1 MKITLVNLALTFT
14 LTALAMQTG
23 RATETSGSAAAGGT
37 PKVLPRPDFHFSGN
51 VGRTYQD
58 SDPPDFPQPV
68 KAPRGAPNILL
79 ILIDDAGFGQ
89 FSTFGGMVPSP
100 TMERLAAEGLRFNR
114 FHTTALCSPTRA
126 ALITGRNH
134 HSTGFG
140 VISECATGYDGYT
153 CILPRNCGTVG
164 EVLRENGYMTAWI
177 GKNHNTPTW
186 ELSDAGP
193 FEHWANGMGFDYFYG
208 FNGGDMNQFQPVLY
222 ENFNLVPASTNPNY
236 HLTEDLADHAI
247 AWMRKVKSLAPDKP
261 FFLYV
266 APGATHAP
274 HQAPADWIAKFKGQF
289 DMGWDKYREMT
300 IERQKK
306 LGVIPPDTKLTERS
320 PGLPAW
326 DSLNAEQK
334 RLYARMMEVFA
345 AYGAHCDYHM
355 GRIVDAVKQL
365 PDADNTMI
373 IYIAGDNGASA
384 EGGLEGSLSEN
395 MFFNGFSEKW
405 QDNIKVINEL
415 GGPKHFNHFPSA
427 WAHAMDTPFQWTK
440 QVASHFGGTRNPMI
454 ISWPARIKDK
464 GGLRSQFMHVI
475 DVVPTIYEVCG
486 ITSPT
491 RIDGIEQKPI
501 EGISF
506 AYTFDDARAKERRT
520 TQYFEM
526 GCCRGLYHDGWM
538 ASALSFPPW
547 QAVRPA
553 FDPDKQKWELY
564 NVDDD
569 FSQANDL
576 AGANPQ
582 KLRQLEDLW
591 WVEAAKY
598 NVLPL
603 DWRAGERMNAEAMG
617 RPSLIGGRKT
627 MVYYPGTIGVPDA
640 ASPPMLNK
648 SWTITAD
655 IEEPDAASN
664 GMIVTHGGVE
674 GGYGLYMREGKP
686 TFVYNY
692 LGIERPTFTANE
704 QLPKGK
710 NRIVVDFNYDGG
722 GMGKGGTVTL
732 SANGKKVA
740 EGRLERTVPQKF
752 SICEGLDI
760 GMDVGSPVDFTYTPP
775 FKFTGTIE
783 KVTIDLKPQ
792 PEELTPTGRNSGSKK
807 D

>member
-1 MKITLVNLALTFT
+1 MRPMKIKLSIYSLGLILTIT
-14 LTALAMQTG
+14 NAVQAQS
-23 RATETSGSAAAGGT
+23 TSTSPGT
-37 PKVLPRPDFHFSGN
+37 PSVLPRPDFHFPGN

-58 SDPPDFPQPV
+58 SDPPQFPQPV
-68 KAPRGAPNILL
+68 QAPKGAPNIVL

-89 FSTFGGMVPSP
+89 FSTFGGGVPSP
-100 TMERLAAEGLRFNR
+100 TMDKLAAEGLRYNR

-134 HSTGFG
+134 HSTSFG
-140 VISECATGYDGYT
+140 SISEAATGYDGYI
-153 CILPRNCGTVG
+153 CILPKNCGTVG
-164 EVLRENGYMTAWI
+164 EVLRQNGYMTAWI

-186 ELSDAGP
+186 ELSSAGP
-193 FEHWANGMGFDYFYG
+193 FDHWANGMGFDYFYG

-222 ENFNLVPASTNPNY
+222 ENYNLVPASTNPNY

-247 AWMRKVKSLAPDKP
+247 AWMRNVKSLAPDKP

-274 HQAPADWIAKFKGQF
+274 HQAPADWIARFKGKF
-289 DMGWDKYREMT
+289 DMGWDKYREET
-300 IERQKK
+300 IARQKK

-320 PGLPAW
+320 AGLPAW
-326 DSLNAEQK
+326 DSLNADQK

-355 GRIVDAVKQL
+355 GRIIDAAKQL

-395 MFFNGFSEKW
+395 MFFNGFTEHW
-405 QDNIKVINEL
+405 QDNIKVIDEL
-415 GGPKHFNHFPSA
+415 GGPKHFNHFPAA

-454 ISWPARIKDK
+454 ISWPAKIKDK
-464 GGLRSQFMHVI
+464 GGLRSQFIHTI
-475 DVVPTIYEVCG
+475 DIAPTIYELIG
-486 ITSPT
+486 ITPPLELN
-491 RIDGIEQKPI
+491 GVLQKPI

-506 AYTFDDARAKERRT
+506 AYTFNDPKAKGRRT
-520 TQYFEM
+520 TQYFEL
-526 GCCRGLYHDGWM
+526 GCNRGIYQDGWM

-547 QAVRPA
+547 QPVRTG

-564 NVDDD
+564 KIDED

-576 AGANPQ
+576 AAQNPER
-582 KLRQLEDLW
+582 LRQLEDLW
-591 WVEAAKY
+591 WVQAAKY

-603 DWRAGERMNAEAMG
+603 DWRAGERLNDEAMG
-617 RPSLIGGRKT
+617 RPSLIRGRKT
-627 MVYYPGTIGVPDA
+627 ITYYPGTIGVPDA

-655 IEEPDAASN
+655 VEVPDGGAN

-674 GGYGLYMREGKP
+674 GGYGLYLRDGKP

-692 LGIERPTFTANE
+692 LGIERPTFTAKNP
-704 QLPKGK
+704 LAKGK
-710 NRIVVDFNYDGG
+710 NKLVIDFKFDGG
-722 GMGKGGTVTL
+722 GMGKGGTVTMT
-732 SANGKKVA
+732 ANGSKVA
-740 EGRLERTVPQKF
+740 EGRLEKTIPNKM

-760 GMDVGSPVDFTYTPP
+760 GMDVGSPVDFTYNPP
-775 FKFTGTIE
+775 FKFTGNIE
-783 KVTIDLKPQ
+783 KVTYELK
-792 PEELTPTGRNSGSKK
+792 
-807 D
+807 